1 MLSRHRGFLLP
12 GSAVIYPHASSRAS
26 PSPMPPKTRHR
37 RTEAERIAAL
47 QAEIE
52 RIKARAAEQ
61 KARKDPALRHISG
74 ALRAI
79 DKAATATRDA
89 ATRTALNESRATLAL
104 AACMALN
111 GAVPAMGGVKRT
123 AKPRGSAPDAEKVLA
138 YIKKHPGSRSEELCE
153 EFGTDALSLRPV
165 LHELRDDG
173 KLKVEGK
180 ARATRYSVS

>member
-1 MLSRHRGFLLP
+1 
-12 GSAVIYPHASSRAS
+12 
-26 PSPMPPKTRHR
+26 MPPKTRHR
-37 RTEAERIAAL
+37 RTEAERIADL

-52 RIKARAAEQ
+52 RIKAKAAEQ
-61 KARKDPALRHISG
+61 RARRDPALRHISG

-79 DKAATATRDA
+79 DKAAAATRDA
-89 ATRTALNESRATLAL
+89 TTRTALNEAQATLA
-104 AACMALN
+104 ACLALN

-123 AKPRGSAPDAEKVLA
+123 AKPRGAAPDAAKVLA

-153 EFGTDALSLRPV
+153 EFGTDAVLLRPV

>member
-1 MLSRHRGFLLP
+1 
-12 GSAVIYPHASSRAS
+12 
-26 PSPMPPKTRHR
+26 MPPKTRHR
-37 RTEAERIAAL
+37 RTEEQRIAAL

-52 RIKARAAEQ
+52 RIKAKAAEQ
-61 KARKDPALRHISG
+61 RARKDPALRHISG

-79 DKAATATRDA
+79 DKAAAATRDA
-89 ATRTALNESRATLAL
+89 ATRTALNESRATLA
-104 AACMALN
+104 ACMALN
-111 GAVPAMGGVKRT
+111 GAVPATGGVKRT

-180 ARATRYSVS
+180 ARATRYSAS